1 MIINSKII
9 CDLKLEYMKIK
20 EVNKY
25 TNEILCKTPVHL
37 IFSKSKLGQSH
48 KKSPTKYIFK
58 DLQKIFLNI
67 VFLEIL
73 FSTFSDRE
81 STIETPTINRKV
93 GKI

>member
-1 MIINSKII
+1 
-9 CDLKLEYMKIK
+9 MKIR

-25 TNEILCKTPVHL
+25 TKEILCKTPAHL

-48 KKSPTKYIFK
+48 KKRPTKYIFK
-58 DLQKIFLNI
+58 DLQKIFLKLI
-67 VFLEIL
+67 FWKFDFQL
-73 FSTFSDRE
+73 FSERE

>member
-1 MIINSKII
+1 
-9 CDLKLEYMKIK
+9 MKTK
-20 EVNKY
+20 EANKY
-25 TNEILCKTPVHL
+25 TNEILCKTPTHL
-37 IFSKSKLGQSH
+37 IFPKSKLGQSH

-58 DLQKIFLNI
+58 DLQKIFFNI

-73 FSTFSDRE
+73 FSTFLDRE